1 MRSWAVLLLVSLP
14 ACFAPPGPM
23 ERLNMS
29 AYDLNTATR
38 FGRMDVALEHVAQ
51 DAQVDFMARHA
62 KWGRGI
68 RVVDVELV
76 DGERGEI
83 VQPDRLAALHEHH
96 GPSIEHA
103 HGVEADGVHR
113 IAAFHDE
120 QRRQVEP
127 RDAVAG
133 DPVDRSEGPTDDH
146 FAVGLGRHRPHI
158 AVEAAAEVGA
168 ERRIEGALGAGV
180 GMCR

>member
-68 RVVDVELV
+68 RVVDVELS
-76 DGERGEI
+76 GLRI
-83 VQPDRLAALHEHH
+83 LASDQAEVTLT
-96 GPSIEHA
+96 
-103 HGVEADGVHR
+103 VTWHR
-113 IAAFHDE
+113 IDESLIRASAITQMWKNDKNGWKLGEELRVSGSPGIFDRPAKAKTAHDGSKP
-120 QRRQVEP
+120 P
-127 RDAVAG
+127 R
-133 DPVDRSEGPTDDH
+133 VD
-146 FAVGLGRHRPHI
+146 LGQ
-158 AVEAAAEVGA
+158 
-168 ERRIEGALGAGV
+168 L
-180 GMCR
+180 